1 MREHAPRPGAMDKWV
16 EDRARQLR
24 RNSLKRRKSNK
35 EEASDSDE
43 EVRHSGIG
51 ILRDG
56 SVAGG
61 ATDDDD
67 VSRVPKKKK
76 RRVMNVNPDWAQF
89 SPDIR
94 RQLHADQAAE
104 RKKLR
109 NKKEKNK
116 AAVEPIAVEGGWKR
130 ILTAEEKFLDA
141 YPLDQ
146 VGASV
151 MNMSR
156 FAFEAQPILS
166 ELAHTYSA

>member
-1 MREHAPRPGAMDKWV
+1 MREHAPRPGAMDQWV
-16 EDRARQLR
+16 ENRARQR
-24 RNSLKRRKSNK
+24 RRHSLKRRNSNK
-35 EEASDSDE
+35 EEADDSDE

-51 ILRDG
+51 ILRER

-61 ATDDDD
+61 ATDDEMT
-67 VSRVPKKKK
+67 RVPKKK
-76 RRVMNVNPDWAQF
+76 RRIMNVNPHWAQF
-89 SPDIR
+89 SPDVQ
-94 RQLHADQAAE
+94 RQLRADQAAQ

-109 NKKEKNK
+109 NKKDK
-116 AAVEPIAVEGGWKR
+116 VEPVAVEGGWKR

-156 FAFEAQPILS
+156 FVFATQRIYFSDLVFTHILRF
-166 ELAHTYSA
+166 AC